1 MHLYEILIKF
11 WIPNKLVTL
20 IKMMLKNSNGKVKI
34 QGKLTEVFNT
44 ERVLRQG
51 DALSII
57 LFNILLEE
65 LIWNIESKPTVTVF
79 NILTTT

>member
-1 MHLYEILIKF
+1 
-11 WIPNKLVTL
+11 
-20 IKMMLKNSNGKVKI
+20 MMLKNSNGKVKI

-51 DALSII
+51 DALSRI

-65 LIWNIESKPTVTVF
+65 LIWNIESNPTGTVF
-79 NILTTT
+79 NRLTRT